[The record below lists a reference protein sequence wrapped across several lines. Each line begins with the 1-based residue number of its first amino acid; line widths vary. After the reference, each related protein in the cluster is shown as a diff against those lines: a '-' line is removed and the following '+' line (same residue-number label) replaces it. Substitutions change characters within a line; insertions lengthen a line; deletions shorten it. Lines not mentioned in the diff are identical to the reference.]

1 MFKIPIPPITPSNEA
16 LVRQIE
22 KLVDKIITEKQ
33 RNPNTDTSQWEKEI
47 DEMVYKLYD
56 LTEEEI
62 EIIERGK

>member
-1 MFKIPIPPITPSNEA
+1 
-16 LVRQIE
+16 
-22 KLVDKIITEKQ
+22 VDKIITEKQ